1 MIILFPTV
9 LVKSVLALIALLCLV
24 VIFGAVFFIYSGI
37 QKRKAEK
44 YRTETNDGRM
54 IAYVEE
60 CEEQINQNIK
70 EVEKISKDITEL
82 KASLNTQF
90 EIAPERKIESEKL
103 IRDFENEVKLREAK
117 IEFFKTCKEKLN
129 TLIYNQKLSKTLAA
143 KKEALEKLKEQHFED
158 IAPMEALAS
167 DIEHDKMYLESI
179 EDLKFRI
186 ESSKSADSAL
196 ELRSEL
202 IQMTK
207 ELKKL

>member
-1 MIILFPTV
+1 MV
-9 LVKSVLALIALLCLV
+9 LLIKPVLTLIGLLCLAT
-24 VIFGAVFFIYSGI
+24 IFGVIFFIYIGI
-37 QKRKAEK
+37 QKKKAEK
-44 YRTETNDGRM
+44 YRTTTNDGRM
-54 IAYVEE
+54 VAYVEE
-60 CEEQINQNIK
+60 CEEQIKQNK
-70 EVEKISKDITEL
+70 SEVDKINKDIAEL
-82 KASLNTQF
+82 KATLNTQF
-90 EIAPERKIESEKL
+90 EIAPEKKIESEKL
-103 IRDFENEVKLREAK
+103 IADFENEVKLREAK

-129 TLIYNQKLSKTLAA
+129 TLLYNHKLSKTLAD
-143 KKEALEKLKEQHFED
+143 KKEELEKLKEQHFED

-202 IQMTK
+202 IQMTR

>member
-1 MIILFPTV
+1 MIG
-9 LVKSVLALIALLCLV
+9 LVCLAT
-24 VIFGAVFFIYSGI
+24 IFGAIFFIYIGI

-44 YRTETNDGRM
+44 YRTSTNDGRM

-60 CEEQINQNIK
+60 CEEQIKQNQK
-70 EVEKISKDITEL
+70 EVDKINKDIKEL
-82 KASLNTQF
+82 KATLNTQF
-90 EIAPERKIESEKL
+90 QIAPERKLESEML
-103 IRDFENEVKLREAK
+103 IADFENEVKLRAAK

-129 TLIYNQKLSKTLAA
+129 TLLYNQKLSKTLAA
-143 KKEALEKLKEQHFED
+143 KKEELEKLKEQHFDD